1 MKSAYKMLATA
12 ALAATSFVGGNASAA
27 TVTYT
32 NQATFNAATS
42 GDTLYGFT
50 FAGEANLSP
59 SYTNGPVTFTS
70 NKLFSFNDA
79 YGKPYISD
87 ENATG
92 SSSNSFTIAST
103 TSALGLFLGSYYGGA
118 TYSYIVNGVAGSIT
132 VPVAKS
138 TTFLGFTSTSG
149 PVSVAFSVAGGSGFG
164 GANIELDVPQFIAGD
179 AIMGAVPE
187 PATWAMMLLGFG
199 GIGVAMRRRPK
210 VTERLSHAG

>member
-12 ALAATSFVGGNASAA
+12 ALAAAPLVGGNASAA
-27 TVTYT
+27 TMTYT

-42 GDTLYGFT
+42 GDTLYGFPFT
-50 FAGEANLSP
+50 GSPSLTP

-70 NKLFSFNDA
+70 NKLFGFNDA

-87 ENATG
+87 DNAGG
-92 SSSNSFTIAST
+92 SSSNTFTIAST
-103 TSALGLFLGSYYGGA
+103 TSALGLFLGSAFGGA

-132 VPVAKS
+132 VPALNS

-149 PVSVAFSVAGGSGFG
+149 PVSVAFNVAGGSGDG
-164 GANIELDVPQFIAGD
+164 VANSELDVPQFIAGN
-179 AIMGAVPE
+179 AITGAAPE

>member
-1 MKSAYKMLATA
+1 MLATA
-12 ALAATSFVGGNASAA
+12 ALAAAPLVGGNASAA
-27 TVTYT
+27 TMTYT

-42 GDTLYGFT
+42 GDTLYGFPFT
-50 FAGEANLSP
+50 AELNLGP

-70 NKLFSFNDA
+70 NELFSFTDG

-87 ENATG
+87 RNAG
-92 SSSNSFTIAST
+92 RYSSNTFTIAST
-103 TSALGLFLGSYYGGA
+103 TSALGLFLGSAFGGA

-132 VPVAKS
+132 VPAASS

-149 PVSVAFSVAGGSGFG
+149 PVSVAFNVAGGN
-164 GANIELDVPQFIAGD
+164 GAGVANSELDVPQFIAGN
-179 AIMGAVPE
+179 AITGAVPE